1 MADNSSSFGAK
12 LDVNI
17 SKESD
22 RHEVDIRDNC
32 DSTTDMKI
40 LDYDNGHFTV
50 FSKEQVVDCPDQKP
64 AEKQDQSKE
73 NEYFMDHPTE
83 SKSTPEAPSR
93 PETPTESHSHTES
106 ESR

>member
-1 MADNSSSFGAK
+1 MADRSSSFGAK

-32 DSTTDMKI
+32 DSKTDTKF
-40 LDYDNGHFTV
+40 LDYHNGHFTAY
-50 FSKEQVVDCPDQKP
+50 SKEQVVDCPDQKP
-64 AEKQDQSKE
+64 AEKQDQSKT
-73 NEYFMDHPTE
+73 NEYFMDHQTE
-83 SKSTPEAPSR
+83 SKSAPEAQGK